1 MKYIN
6 FALIPFK
13 GVNVVND
20 AEEITLKHN
29 EKLLGGWVYAL
40 SNESFP
46 DLLKIGLT
54 TISPEDRAKQ
64 LSSSGVPT
72 PFKVEWSVQVKDAPK
87 VEKQIHTHFAD
98 FRVNPSREF
107 FRVTLSE
114 LINYVSEEVDE
125 YISSGVD
132 LYLQFHAVHLDHP
145 KKVKRESVMLSSE
158 LLDMIDCSVFT
169 KSKIAF
175 IESCVELIVNN
186 FRGSL
191 LFKNGQVTVAPE
203 PEYSGHSDML
213 KPHEKPVQIKVK
225 KGGFSL

>member
-1 MKYIN
+1 MEYNN
-6 FALIPFK
+6 FATIPFK
-13 GVNVVND
+13 DVNVVND
-20 AEEITLKHN
+20 AKEITLEHN

-64 LSSSGVPT
+64 LNSSGVPT

-87 VEKQIHTHFAD
+87 IEKQIHTHFAE

-107 FRVTLSE
+107 FRVSLSD
-114 LINYVSEEVDE
+114 LINYVSEEVSE
-125 YISSGVD
+125 YIGSGLD
-132 LYLQFHAVHLDHP
+132 LYLQYHAVHLDKP
-145 KKVKRESVMLSSE
+145 KRVKRESVMLSSE

-186 FRGSL
+186 FRGSI
-191 LFKNGQVTVAPE
+191 LFKSGQITVAPE
-203 PEYSGHSDML
+203 PQWSGHSDKL
-213 KPHEKPVQIKVK
+213 NPHEKPVQIKVK
-225 KGGFSL
+225 KGRFSL